1 VLPAGLVDKS
11 EWAAS
16 ASNGTRRQVEDVDR
30 CSQHDPWAGRRRR
43 QVLPAR
49 LVDKSEWA
57 ASASN
62 GTRRQVGVGSKTQG
76 ASRCPS
82 HGDAPSSAALTCTLR
97 SPSHPTTAT
106 LWSGSALWSLAQA
119 LIACTITASWHLR
132 RGTDRRSCRSL
143 TWSPVLSS
151 GCSIARSSPLGA
163 GFSRFLEGM
172 ADSTPVNNALLCRP
186 TVYFNALL
194 YMAALKINALL
205 RTLHP

>member
-1 VLPAGLVDKS
+1 MRKCSGCYGAVGCSWTRTQITTQTA
-11 EWAAS
+11 AAS
-16 ASNGTRRQVEDVDR
+16 MTLCWRAATRMP
-30 CSQHDPWAGRRRR
+30 CGCPSSGSPWH
-43 QVLPAR
+43 R
-49 LVDKSEWA
+49 LA
-57 ASASN
+57 
-62 GTRRQVGVGSKTQG
+62 QG

-205 RTLHP
+205 RTLQP